1 MGAGNPFYRYY
12 NGSENYE
19 VSTYSIEYHDGK
31 DPETGDYYSDSNEA
45 ADASAS
51 DWDWFTE
58 DLASI
63 AQKVGMELDQRT
75 RDSESCA
82 GYNDSATVVATGKYS
97 KLLVMDDGCGRGIL
111 SLVPLKDWYTFRNEV
126 LDDRWYQGWRKDGA
140 AEADADRRW
149 PIYEARY
156 EAEFSFFMR
165 ALHAEYPSEYSIRAR
180 NGAWMSSGLPAY
192 NPQQPYAF
200 AP

>member
-1 MGAGNPFYRYY
+1 MGAGNPFYRYH
-12 NGSENYE
+12 NGTENVE
-19 VSTYSIEYHDGK
+19 TSTFFIDYHDGK
-31 DPETGDYYSDSNEA
+31 DPETGEFYTDQNEA

-58 DLASI
+58 DLAEI
-63 AQKVGMELDQRT
+63 AKKAGFELDGKT

-82 GYNDSATVVATGKYS
+82 GYNDSATVVATGKFS
-97 KLLVMDDGCGRGIL
+97 KLLVMDDGCGQGVVG
-111 SLVPLKDWYTFRNEV
+111 LVPL
-126 LDDRWYQGWRKDGA
+126 LDYDSFTNDIIEQRWEQNWSDDA
-140 AEADADRRW
+140 ATRDAERRW
-149 PIYEARY
+149 PAYEKKYA
-156 EAEFSFFMR
+156 AEFNKFMQK
-165 ALHAEYPSEYSIRAR
+165 LHSEYAGEHSLSSR